1 MNVRFDSV
9 SSGQAKKYNNI
20 KLAIGIFEGVSG
32 FILMLLFIWLG
43 YSLQLQNYL
52 AGFISNNYLLL
63 IAFLFVVGIA
73 GTILSAPV
81 SYYSGFYLEHEYNL
95 SNQTFGKW
103 IFEGLKG
110 ALVST
115 VIGIPIILLFY
126 YSLNQFGDLW
136 WLPFSIIMFFFS
148 VILSQLFPVLILP
161 IFYKLTPIDSATG
174 GEDLKER
181 IRNLAKDAG
190 IKVENVYRFN
200 MSKNTKKANA
210 AFTGLGKTKRIILG
224 DTLLENFS
232 HDEIETVIA
241 HELGHYK
248 KKHIVKNIII
258 GTATSFLT
266 LFVIAWLYKNSL
278 SWFDFK
284 SITQIAALPLL
295 ALWSMLVGL
304 IQTPLGNILSRKFE
318 YEADEYAVTETR
330 TPKVFINTLEKLN
343 EQNLGDKEPHP
354 FVEWF
359 FYSHPS
365 VKRRVEA
372 INSIKVDE
380 KEDTEIEQ
388 HINAESNL

>member
-1 MNVRFDSV
+1 MNKVLD
-9 SSGQAKKYNNI
+9 AKKYNNI
-20 KLAIGIFEGVSG
+20 KLAVGIFEGVTG
-32 FILMLLFIWLG
+32 FILMLLFVWLG

-52 AGFISNNYLLL
+52 AEFISNNYLLL
-63 IAFLFVVGIA
+63 IVFLFVVGFA
-73 GTILSAPV
+73 GTILSSPL
-81 SYYSGFYLEHEYNL
+81 SYYSGFYLEHKFNL

-103 IFEGLKG
+103 ILEGLKS

-115 VIGIPIILLFY
+115 VIGIPILLTFY
-126 YSLNQFGDLW
+126 FFLNNFGCAW
-136 WLPFSIIMFFFS
+136 WIPFAVIMFFFS

-161 IFYKLTPIDSATG
+161 IFYKLTPIDD
-174 GEDLKER
+174 EDLKER

-248 KKHIVKNIII
+248 KKHIIKNLII
-258 GTATSFLT
+258 GTVSSFLT
-266 LFVIAWLYKNSL
+266 LFIIASFYNISL
-278 SWFDFK
+278 SWFDFN
-284 SITQIAALPLL
+284 SIVQIAALPLL

-304 IQTPLGNILSRKFE
+304 VQTPLGNILSRKYE
-318 YEADEYAVTETR
+318 YEADEYAVTVTR
-330 TPKVFINTLEKLN
+330 IPKVFINTLEKLN

-372 INSIKVDE
+372 INSIQIDE
-380 KEDTEIEQ
+380 KEVGEVDHQNQT
-388 HINAESNL
+388 ESN